1 MKLDGNQ
8 DLLFSNWF
16 DRFISQC
23 DKITRLD
30 EKQFDNLNWNSELDI
45 FKPLNRKMLSS
56 NEIKKKIA
64 ALTDEETQFRINIW
78 MNYKPDF
85 ICFGKIIVEIKA
97 VSTIAPEH
105 EAQLLNYLKITN
117 MRLGLLVNFGHYPK
131 IEIKRFVL

>member
-1 MKLDGNQ
+1 MEILYKNEAYAIQGACFEVYKTLGNGFLEAVYQ
-8 DLLFSNWF
+8 EALAREF
-16 DRFISQC
+16 
-23 DKITRLD
+23 
-30 EKQFDNLNWNSELDI
+30 E
-45 FKPLNRKMLSS
+45 LSS
-56 NEIKKKIA
+56 VPFKEQSGLKLQYKGVTLKQ
-64 ALTDEETQFRINIW
+64 T
-78 MNYKPDF
+78 YKPDF